1 MFRTRSQGSIGDR
14 EKEAKFVQDRIDAV
28 EKHFAELCTVF
39 AAYTRKAA
47 RLRDKNDEV
56 VKTIQIYADSEDINR
71 SMSSCLTNF
80 ANTLGVVGDYRDA
93 EVQRLNAKVVVPL
106 SQYQNTCKRAKENVR
121 NTFAARDE
129 ELKRKRLLEKVREEN
144 PKNQQRIAQAKT
156 NLMKATVEVSRVVK
170 GLEEQIDSFEK
181 QKLHDVKT
189 IMTNFI
195 TVQLSFHAKAVEL
208 LTKAYQDVAEMDELH
223 DLENYQLAR
232 GELNREFRTAMKSQ
246 DSSSSASNNKRSG
259 GFRQSY
265 SLMNLNNRS
274 SPSPTSLRK
283 QKMHRTSGSLDSTK
297 TAQTNSSESVEIEEY
312 NDSDSDDSEETSSIR
327 DKKLVRSRLKTM

>member
-1 MFRTRSQGSIGDR
+1 MFFIGSHSDR

-144 PKNQQRIAQAKT
+144 PKNQQRI
-156 NLMKATVEVSRVVK
+156 VSVP
-170 GLEEQIDSFEK
+170 LF
-181 QKLHDVKT
+181 
-189 IMTNFI
+189 
-195 TVQLSFHAKAVEL
+195 
-208 LTKAYQDVAEMDELH
+208 
-223 DLENYQLAR
+223 
-232 GELNREFRTAMKSQ
+232 
-246 DSSSSASNNKRSG
+246 
-259 GFRQSY
+259 
-265 SLMNLNNRS
+265 
-274 SPSPTSLRK
+274 
-283 QKMHRTSGSLDSTK
+283 
-297 TAQTNSSESVEIEEY
+297 
-312 NDSDSDDSEETSSIR
+312 NDSCS
-327 DKKLVRSRLKTM
+327 